1 MIIQTGKVQKG
12 TDLTILKKI
21 VNTKFL
27 FQMKQKKIIY
37 QILKKLKI
45 ILKIF
50 SGHQIYLLI

>member
-12 TDLTILKKI
+12 TDLIILKKI

-27 FQMKQKKIIY
+27 FQMKLKKIIY

>member
-12 TDLTILKKI
+12 TDHTILKKI

>member
-12 TDLTILKKI
+12 TDLIILKKI

>member
-1 MIIQTGKVQKG
+1 MIIQTGKVQRG
-12 TDLTILKKI
+12 TDHTILKKML
-21 VNTKFL
+21 NMRFL
-27 FQMKQKKIIY
+27 FQTKQKKIIY